1 MSKEESKRPTVIF
14 AAIRGFALARS
25 RLRLMSRLLDGGYRV
40 IAATADDEHARSL
53 EREGVALEAVA
64 FARGG
69 LSPLRD
75 WSAYSRLCSIYQA
88 YSPDLIHQFQ
98 VKPMILGC
106 AAARRVPRA
115 RVVNTVTGLG
125 HAFAEGGLPRLLAGL
140 GYRLFLKRS
149 VATVFQNPDDLR
161 LFEQKGW
168 GRTSTGRLIVSSG
181 VDTARYCPRSTGH
194 REGPP
199 RILMVSRLLWRKG
212 VREFI
217 QAAAICRGR
226 FPEARFQLAGELDL
240 EHPDAVPEEW
250 LERETANSQIEFLG
264 YLGDMDKALPEV
276 DVVVLPSYYP
286 EGVPR
291 VLLEASACG
300 VPVVTTDTPGC
311 REAVLDGVTGRL
323 VPPMDSEALAEAIQG
338 LLSDPRARY
347 SMGQAGRRRAEQEFD
362 IGVVTEKY
370 LDVYRAVGI
379 DI

>member
-1 MSKEESKRPTVIF
+1 
-14 AAIRGFALARS
+14 
-25 RLRLMSRLLDGGYRV
+25 
-40 IAATADDEHARSL
+40 
-53 EREGVALEAVA
+53 
-64 FARGG
+64 
-69 LSPLRD
+69 
-75 WSAYSRLCSIYQA
+75 
-88 YSPDLIHQFQ
+88 
-98 VKPMILGC
+98 
-106 AAARRVPRA
+106 
-115 RVVNTVTGLG
+115 
-125 HAFAEGGLPRLLAGL
+125 
-140 GYRLFLKRS
+140 
-149 VATVFQNPDDLR
+149 
-161 LFEQKGW
+161 
-168 GRTSTGRLIVSSG
+168 
-181 VDTARYCPRSTGH
+181 
-194 REGPP
+194 
-199 RILMVSRLLWRKG
+199 MVSRLLWRKG